1 MTNMR
6 YGLVGLQSTRTKYK
20 REIESAFQIFL
31 SETNEPKENE
41 T

>member
-1 MTNMR
+1 M
-6 YGLVGLQSTRTKYK
+6 GLQSTCTQNVK
-20 REIESAFQIFL
+20 ESESAFQIFW